1 MPVSITTSQI
11 VLQVS
16 DNGTPSNYYFTTPTS
31 AGATNTGLNL
41 SATNSISSS
50 SSITPSQWVTCTTGD
65 APVAG
70 VFTVDA
76 NSNYYFNNYLLQ
88 QQQTNSYG
96 NIPTYT
102 VNSWTGNQ
110 PNPTAGPVIST
121 NTFMSSYCPVFAD
134 NTYANVCD
142 AINTSGNKM
151 TKCNYSTS

>member
-16 DNGTPSNYYFTTPTS
+16 DNGTPSYYYFTTPTS

-50 SSITPSQWVTCTTGD
+50 SSITPSQWVTCTTSD
-65 APVAG
+65 TPIAG

-88 QQQTNSYG
+88 QTNSVD

-102 VNSWTGNQ
+102 VNSWTGSQ
-110 PNPTAGPVIST
+110 PNPTVGSVISS
-121 NTFMSSYCPVFAD
+121 NTLTSSYCPVFAD
-134 NTYANVCD
+134 DTYVNVCN
-142 AINTSGNKM
+142 AINITGNKI
-151 TKCNYSTS
+151 TKCTSTS